1 MPSQC
6 RYSFLSHLGIV
17 RMISAHDPAGC
28 RPVRHSMYSRV
39 SAAIPPRSHA
49 VIGLY
54 IGARAN
60 EKARRKDGPAF
71 SLDARSRKKLRHH
84 MASSSSVEIAGKPQ
98 HASSSVAGLGI
109 CPGLVLL
116 RFARLFGCSRH
127 SVISASREPGAFPR
141 PSFGFRD
148 RKSTRLNSSHEFV
161 SRMPSSA

>member
-84 MASSSSVEIAGKPQ
+84 MASSSTDRNEGEAGTNPQ
-98 HASSSVAGLGI
+98 ACSSAVVGLGWGI
-109 CPGLVLL
+109 SLPSLVSFTFL
-116 RFARLFGCSRH
+116 RLR
-127 SVISASREPGAFPR
+127 
-141 PSFGFRD
+141 
-148 RKSTRLNSSHEFV
+148 
-161 SRMPSSA
+161 